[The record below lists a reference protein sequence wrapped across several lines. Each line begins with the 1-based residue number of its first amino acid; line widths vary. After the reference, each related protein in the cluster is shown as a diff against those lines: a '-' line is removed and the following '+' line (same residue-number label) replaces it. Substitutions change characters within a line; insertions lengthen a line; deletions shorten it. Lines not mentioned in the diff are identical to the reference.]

1 MNTDSASERTGKTHY
16 RSRDL
21 IPVWFMIAFFGV
33 ATVIWARVLILQI
46 LNSEFDVGA
55 WRSVSA
61 VFYMIGCVLSH
72 SYSLYLPGVDCA
84 GPQYRTHPFG
94 SSSSST

>member
-1 MNTDSASERTGKTHY
+1 
-16 RSRDL
+16 
-21 IPVWFMIAFFGV
+21 MIAFFGV

-61 VFYMIGCVLSH
+61 VFYMIGCGAFAFLFALFARSR
-72 SYSLYLPGVDCA
+72 LR
-84 GPQYRTHPFG
+84 GPPV
-94 SSSSST
+94 